1 MQNKFVH
8 LFESGNYQLLVKKT
22 ESEDGEP
29 KLSLITQYDGAEVD
43 FGIVMNNEDDLD
55 NAFNNYEQIK
65 AVAEKYLNE
74 LNQSTSLQDFIKRIY

>member
-43 FGIVMNNEDDLD
+43 FGIVMNNDDDLD
-55 NAFNNYEQIK
+55 KAFNNYEQIK
-65 AVAEKYLNE
+65 TGAEMYLKE

>member
-43 FGIVMNNEDDLD
+43 FGIVMNNEDDLV

-65 AVAEKYLNE
+65 AGAEKYLNE

>member
-43 FGIVMNNEDDLD
+43 FGIVMNSEDDLD

-65 AVAEKYLNE
+65 AGAEKYLNE

>member
-43 FGIVMNNEDDLD
+43 FGIVMNNEDDLG

-65 AVAEKYLNE
+65 AGAEKYLNE

>member
-1 MQNKFVH
+1 NKFVH

-43 FGIVMNNEDDLD
+43 FGIVMNSEDDLD

-65 AVAEKYLNE
+65 AGAEKYLNE

>member
-8 LFESGNYQLLVKKT
+8 LFESGNYQLLVKNT